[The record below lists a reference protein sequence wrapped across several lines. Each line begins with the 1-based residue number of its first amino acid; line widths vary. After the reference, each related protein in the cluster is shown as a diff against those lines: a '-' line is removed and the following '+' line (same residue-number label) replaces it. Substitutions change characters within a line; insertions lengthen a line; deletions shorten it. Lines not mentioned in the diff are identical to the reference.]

1 MKKNN
6 KKKKLMAAAAA
17 LALIAAISGTFAW
30 ITAQDQRIN
39 RAESAAVSD
48 NSVTVKETWEPKPLV
63 PGTEATKE
71 VAVSNTGTASVFVRV
86 SYEEVLKHLNKLGAE
101 KHGATTGTGDK
112 ADPKYKY
119 VANDSGLGKHMP
131 INTNGDQAYKDGFV
145 QVPAG
150 QITGLTTPDH
160 DDVKLLVKGGKTID
174 AVTGAEKISYE
185 AKLMHEYFSHPDNSG
200 YVPGDGTYDASKNKY
215 QSMKFNIT
223 VTTENSKLDAKD
235 WNFALT
241 NIEYGYYE
249 DGYKNSVVNWAASS
263 LADADGTNV
272 TGRAL
277 IGTTGVRYSVDY
289 DYTLAGLGLPAS
301 PGLPG
306 VTPATVGD
314 QVPTA
319 TGKKGVQADTNG
331 LGKSEIRIGYSA
343 DVTDVATLGNDK
355 WVYNKDDGWFYYT
368 VPVKSGETTK
378 NLLEKLVFESTMGA
392 EYTNAS
398 YDLVVKMEAV
408 QANADALIDSAG
420 WHLGGGSTPTG
431 DTLTIVTKLKA
442 GI

>member
-1 MKKNN
+1 MKKNS

-86 SYEEVLKHLNKLGAE
+86 SYEEVLKHLDKLGAE
-101 KHGATTGTGDK
+101 KYDPSSVTGA
-112 ADPKYKY
+112 KYTY
-119 VANDSGLGKHMP
+119 VANDSGLNKHMP
-131 INTNGDQAYKDGFV
+131 INFNGDQTYKDGFV
-145 QVPAG
+145 QVPAA
-150 QITGLTTPDH
+150 QITGLATPA
-160 DDVKLLVKGGKTID
+160 DDNAKLLVKGGKTVD
-174 AVTGAEKISYE
+174 PVTGVEKISYE
-185 AKLMHEYFSHPDNSG
+185 AKMMHEYFTHTDNTG
-200 YVPGDGTYDASKNKY
+200 KNPGDVGYDASKNKY
-215 QSMKFNIT
+215 QSMTFNIS
-223 VTTENSKLDAKD
+223 VTNENSKLDAKD

-241 NIEYGYYE
+241 NVKYGYYE
-249 DGYKNSVVNWAASS
+249 NGYKNTTVNWAESS
-263 LADADGTNV
+263 LPDEDGAD

-277 IGTTGVRYSVDY
+277 IGTDGVRYSVDY
-289 DYTLAGLGLPAS
+289 DYTFGGLGYSAATD
-301 PGLPG
+301 LPG
-306 VTPATVGD
+306 VTPATVTD
-314 QVPTA
+314 QIPTA
-319 TGKKGVQADTNG
+319 AGKKDVQADTKG
-331 LGKSEIRIGYSA
+331 LGKSEIKIGYSA
-343 DVTDVATLGNDK
+343 DVTDIATLGSDK

-378 NLLEKLVFESTMGA
+378 NLLEKLVFESAMGT

-408 QANADALIDSAG
+408 QANADALTDSAG
-420 WHLGGGSTPTG
+420 WELGGGSTPTG
-431 DTLTIVTKLKA
+431 DTLAIVNKLKA

>member
-86 SYEEVLKHLNKLGAE
+86 SYEEVLKHLDKLGAE
-101 KHGATTGTGDK
+101 KYDTTTGTGDK

-131 INTNGDQAYKDGFV
+131 INFNGDQTYKDGFV

-150 QITGLTTPDH
+150 QITGLATPA
-160 DDVKLLVKGGKTID
+160 DDNVKLLVKGGKTID

-185 AKLMHEYFSHPDNSG
+185 AKLMHEYFTHTSNSSLN
-200 YVPGDGTYDASKNKY
+200 PGDVGYDASLNNY
-215 QSMKFNIT
+215 QSMTFNIT
-223 VTTENSKLDAKD
+223 VSNENSKLDAKD

-241 NIEYGYYE
+241 NVKYGYYE
-249 DGYKNSVVNWAASS
+249 NGYKNTTVNWAESS
-263 LADADGTNV
+263 LPDEDGAD

-277 IGTTGVRYSVDY
+277 IGTDGVRYSVDY
-289 DYTLAGLGLPAS
+289 DYTFGGLGYAAATDLPA
-301 PGLPG
+301 
-306 VTPATVGD
+306 VTPATVAD
-314 QVPTA
+314 QIPTVA
-319 TGKKGVQADTNG
+319 GNKGVQADTNG
-331 LGKSEIRIGYSA
+331 LAKSSIRIGYSA
-343 DVTDVATLGNDK
+343 DVTDTTLLVNEK
-355 WVYNKDDGWFYYT
+355 WVYNEDDGWFYYT

-378 NLLEKLVFESTMGA
+378 NLLEKLIFDSSMST

-408 QANADALIDSAG
+408 QANADALTDTAG
-420 WHLGGGSTPTG
+420 WHLGGGTTPTG
-431 DTLTIVTKLKA
+431 DTLAIVTKLKA

>member
-86 SYEEVLKHLNKLGAE
+86 SYEEVLKHLDKLGAE
-101 KHGATTGTGDK
+101 KYDASSVTGA
-112 ADPKYKY
+112 KYTY
-119 VANDSGLGKHMP
+119 VANDSGLNKHMP
-131 INTNGDQAYKDGFV
+131 INFNGDQTYKDGFIV
-145 QVPAG
+145 VPAA
-150 QITGLTTPDH
+150 QITGLATPA
-160 DDVKLLVKGGKTID
+160 DDNVKLLVKGGKTID

-185 AKLMHEYFSHPDNSG
+185 AKLMHEYFTHPDNSTLN
-200 YVPGDGTYDASKNKY
+200 PGDPTYDASKNKY
-215 QSMKFNIT
+215 QSMTFNIS
-223 VTTENSKLDAKD
+223 VTNENSSLDAKD
-235 WNFALT
+235 WNFTLT
-241 NIEYGYYE
+241 NVKYGYYE
-249 DGYKNSVVNWAASS
+249 NGYKNTTVNWAESS
-263 LADADGTNV
+263 LPDEDGAD

-277 IGTTGVRYSVDY
+277 IGTDGVRYSVDY
-289 DYTLAGLGLPAS
+289 DYTFGGLGYAAATDLPA
-301 PGLPG
+301 
-306 VTPATVGD
+306 VTPATVAD
-314 QVPTA
+314 QIPTV
-319 TGKKGVQADTNG
+319 TGKNGVQADTNG
-331 LGKSEIRIGYSA
+331 LGESEIRIGYSA

-378 NLLEKLVFESTMGA
+378 NLLEKLVFESGMGT

-408 QANADALIDSAG
+408 QANADALTDSAG
-420 WHLGGGSTPTG
+420 WELGGGSTPTG
-431 DTLTIVTKLKA
+431 DTLAIVNKLKA

>member
-1 MKKNN
+1 MKKNS

-39 RAESAAVSD
+39 RAESAAVND

-86 SYEEVLKHLNKLGAE
+86 SYEEVLKHLDKLGAE
-101 KHGATTGTGDK
+101 KYDPSSVTGA
-112 ADPKYKY
+112 KYTY
-119 VANDSGLGKHMP
+119 VANDSGLNKHMP
-131 INTNGDQAYKDGFV
+131 ISFNGDQAYKDGFV

-150 QITGLTTPDH
+150 QITGLATPA
-160 DDVKLLVKGGKTID
+160 DDNVKLLVKGGKTVD
-174 AVTGAEKISYE
+174 PVTSVEKISYE
-185 AKLMHEYFSHPDNSG
+185 AKLMHEYFTHGDNTG
-200 YVPGDGTYDASKNKY
+200 KNPGDVGYDASKNKY
-215 QSMKFNIT
+215 QSMTFDIT
-223 VTTENSKLDAKD
+223 VSNENASLDAKD

-241 NIEYGYYE
+241 NVKYGYYE
-249 DGYKNSVVNWAASS
+249 NGYKNTVVNWAESS
-263 LADADGTNV
+263 LPDEDGNA

-277 IGTTGVRYSVDY
+277 IGTDGVRYSVDY
-289 DYTLAGLGLPAS
+289 DYTFGGLGFAS
-301 PGLPG
+301 AAALPG
-306 VTPATVGD
+306 VTPATVAD

-319 TGKKGVQADTNG
+319 TGNKGVQADTNG
-331 LGKSEIRIGYSA
+331 LTKSNIRIGYSA

-378 NLLEKLVFESTMGA
+378 NLLEKLVFESAMGI

-398 YDLVVKMEAV
+398 YDLAVKMEAV
-408 QANADALIDSAG
+408 QANADALTDSAG
-420 WHLGGGSTPTG
+420 WNLGGGSAPTG
-431 DTLTIVTKLKA
+431 DTLAIVNKLKA

>member
-1 MKKNN
+1 MKKNS

-39 RAESAAVSD
+39 RAESAAVND

-86 SYEEVLKHLNKLGAE
+86 SYEEVLKHLDKLGAE
-101 KHGATTGTGDK
+101 KYDPSSVTGA
-112 ADPKYKY
+112 KYAY
-119 VANDSGLGKHMP
+119 VANDSGLNKHMP
-131 INTNGDQAYKDGFV
+131 ISFNGAQAYTDGFV
-145 QVPAG
+145 QVPAA
-150 QITGLTTPDH
+150 QITGLATPA
-160 DDVKLLVKGGKTID
+160 DDNVKLLVKGGKTVD
-174 AVTGAEKISYE
+174 PVTSVEKISYE
-185 AKLMHEYFSHPDNSG
+185 AKLMHEYFTHADNTG
-200 YVPGDGTYDASKNKY
+200 LNPGDAGYDASKNKY
-215 QSMKFNIT
+215 QSMTFDIT
-223 VTTENSKLDAKD
+223 VSNENSSLDAKD

-241 NIEYGYYE
+241 NVKYGYYE
-249 DGYKNSVVNWAASS
+249 NGYKNTVVNWAESS
-263 LADADGTNV
+263 LPDEDGNA

-277 IGTTGVRYSVDY
+277 IGTDGVRYSVDY
-289 DYTLAGLGLPAS
+289 DYTFGGLGFASAAALPA
-301 PGLPG
+301 
-306 VTPATVGD
+306 VTPATVAD

-319 TGKKGVQADTNG
+319 TGNKGVQADTNG
-331 LGKSEIRIGYSA
+331 LSKNHIRIGYSA
-343 DVTDVATLGNDK
+343 DVTDIATLGNDK

-378 NLLEKLVFESTMGA
+378 NLLEKLVFESAMGT

-408 QANADALIDSAG
+408 QANADALTDSAG
-420 WHLGGGSTPTG
+420 WNLGGGSAPTG
-431 DTLTIVTKLKA
+431 DTLAIVNKLKA

>member
-1 MKKNN
+1 MKKNS

-86 SYEEVLKHLNKLGAE
+86 SYEEVLKHLDKLGAE
-101 KHGATTGTGDK
+101 KYDPSSVTGA
-112 ADPKYKY
+112 KYTY
-119 VANDSGLGKHMP
+119 VANDSGLNKHMP
-131 INTNGDQAYKDGFV
+131 INFNGDQTYKDGFV

-150 QITGLTTPDH
+150 QITGLATPA
-160 DDVKLLVKGGKTID
+160 DDNAKLLVKGGKTVD
-174 AVTGAEKISYE
+174 PVTGAEKISYE
-185 AKLMHEYFSHPDNSG
+185 AKMMHEYFTHTDNNG
-200 YVPGDGTYDASKNKY
+200 KNPGDTGYDASKNKY
-215 QSMKFNIT
+215 QSMTFDIS
-223 VTTENSKLDAKD
+223 VTNENSKLDAKD

-241 NIEYGYYE
+241 NVKYGYYE
-249 DGYKNSVVNWAASS
+249 NGYKNTTVNWAKSS
-263 LADADGTNV
+263 LPDEDGAA

-277 IGTTGVRYSVDY
+277 LGTDGVRYSVDY
-289 DYTLAGLGLPAS
+289 DYTFGGLGYAAATDLPA
-301 PGLPG
+301 
-306 VTPATVGD
+306 VTPATVTN
-314 QVPTA
+314 QIPTA
-319 TGKKGVQADTNG
+319 TGKKDVQADTKG
-331 LGKSEIRIGYSA
+331 LGKSEIKIGYSA
-343 DVTDVATLGNDK
+343 DVTDIATLGSDK

-378 NLLEKLVFESTMGA
+378 NLLEKLVFESAMGT

-408 QANADALIDSAG
+408 QANADALTDSAG
-420 WHLGGGSTPTG
+420 WELGGGSTPTG
-431 DTLTIVTKLKA
+431 DTLAIVNKLKA